1 MLRGYGGF
9 PDSKNLSNEKLR
21 SNEKKKN
28 YILIFLYNV
37 ILKSN

>member
-21 SNEKKKN
+21 SNEKKKKII
-28 YILIFLYNV
+28 YLFFYTMLF
-37 ILKSN
+37 